1 MKSYLFFPIGVFI
14 PFETSDTIVLF
25 HCGSAYLSNRV
36 ECSGQGDFEWEC
48 MFNDDYELERNILV
62 VHGPD
67 SLLSD
72 EGNNDLRDR
81 YMHDDLLFWKLR
93 GKKLTITDDTFI
105 TKYKVGKINNKLLTL
120 IRYP

>member
-1 MKSYLFFPIGVFI
+1 
-14 PFETSDTIVLF
+14 
-25 HCGSAYLSNRV
+25 
-36 ECSGQGDFEWEC
+36 

-62 VHGPD
+62 VHGPG